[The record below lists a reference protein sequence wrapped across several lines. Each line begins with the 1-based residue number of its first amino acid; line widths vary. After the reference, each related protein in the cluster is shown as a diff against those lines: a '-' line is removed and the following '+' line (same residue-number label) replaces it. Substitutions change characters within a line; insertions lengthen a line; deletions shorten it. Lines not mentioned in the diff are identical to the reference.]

1 MSVPFEGS
9 LLYDVLPVADDYHW
23 DARIESDAGLVA
35 LARTGQYSA
44 FEELV
49 RRYRNDVYALAF
61 HYLRQREDAWDAS
74 QEVFIRAHRA
84 LGRFRGDASFKT
96 WILRITAN
104 CCKDLFK
111 KRRISTVSLEEL
123 GGDVGAYTERDPS
136 SELESR
142 ELGSAI
148 DTALAGLPHKHRT
161 AFVLREFEGL
171 SYQQMAEVMG
181 CTMGTVMSRLHHAR
195 KKLQR
200 ALIGMGVI
208 EDN

>member
-1 MSVPFEGS
+1 MSVALEVT
-9 LLYDVLPVADDYHW
+9 LLYDSETVADDFQP
-23 DARIESDAGLVA
+23 DARTEADARLVA
-35 LARTGQYSA
+35 RARAGEYEA

-49 RRYRNDVYALAF
+49 RRYKNDVYALAF

-111 KRRISTVSLEEL
+111 KRRVSTVSLEEL
-123 GGDVGAYTERDPS
+123 GGEVGAYTERDPS

-148 DTALAGLPHKHRT
+148 ETALDGLPQKHRL

-200 ALIGMGVI
+200 ALISMGVI
-208 EDN
+208 EDY